1 MPRSNAIE
9 RTLELFSGRITP
21 EWYMKLEKGYAD
33 SWEEQRR
40 QHRPAGVESARQ
52 YWTELSLSLLMQP
65 KPDKGMLRTAIEGTK
80 IGNKDLHQKLKDKLR
95 ILR

>member
-1 MPRSNAIE
+1 VDKVVQK
-9 RTLELFSGRITP
+9 TLELFGGRVVP
-21 EWYMKLEKGYAD
+21 EWYMKLEEGYAD
-33 SWEEQRR
+33 NWEESRR

-65 KPDKGMLRTAIEGTK
+65 SPDKGMLRTAIEGTK
-80 IGNKDLHQKLKDKLR
+80 IGNKDLHQKLKERLK

>member
-1 MPRSNAIE
+1 MADVVQK
-9 RTLELFSGRITP
+9 TQELFSGRVVP

-33 SWEEQRR
+33 NWEEQRR
-40 QHRPAGVESARQ
+40 QHRPAGVESAKQ

-80 IGNKDLHQKLKDKLR
+80 IGNKDLHQKLKEKLK

>member
-1 MPRSNAIE
+1 MADVVQK
-9 RTLELFSGRITP
+9 TQELFSGRITP

-33 SWEEQRR
+33 NWEEKRR
-40 QHRPAGVESARQ
+40 QHRPAGEESARQ

-65 KPDKGMLRTAIEGTK
+65 KPDKGLLRTAIEGTK
-80 IGNKDLHQKLKDKLR
+80 VSNKDLHQKLKEKLR

>member
-1 MPRSNAIE
+1 MANVVQK
-9 RTLELFSGRITP
+9 TLELFSGRITP

-65 KPDKGMLRTAIEGTK
+65 KPDKGMLRTAIEGTRVS
-80 IGNKDLHQKLKDKLR
+80 NKDLHQKLKDKLR

>member
-1 MPRSNAIE
+1 MADVVQK
-9 RTLELFSGRITP
+9 TLELFSGRITP

-33 SWEEQRR
+33 NWEENRR
-40 QHRPAGVESARQ
+40 QHRPVGVESTKQ

>member
-1 MPRSNAIE
+1 
-9 RTLELFSGRITP
+9 
-21 EWYMKLEKGYAD
+21 MKLEKGYAD
-33 SWEEQRR
+33 NWEENRR
-40 QHRPAGVESARQ
+40 QHRPVGVESTKQ

-80 IGNKDLHQKLKDKLR
+80 IGNKDLHQKLKERLK

>member
-1 MPRSNAIE
+1 
-9 RTLELFSGRITP
+9 
-21 EWYMKLEKGYAD
+21 
-33 SWEEQRR
+33 
-40 QHRPAGVESARQ
+40 VESARQ

-80 IGNKDLHQKLKDKLR
+80 IGNRDLHQKLKDKLR

>member
-1 MPRSNAIE
+1 MADVVQK
-9 RTLELFSGRITP
+9 TQELFSGRITP

-33 SWEEQRR
+33 NWEEQRR

-65 KPDKGMLRTAIEGTK
+65 KPDKGMLRAAIEGTRVS
-80 IGNKDLHQKLKDKLR
+80 NKDLHQKLKDKLR

>member
-40 QHRPAGVESARQ
+40 QHRPAGAESARQ

-80 IGNKDLHQKLKDKLR
+80 IGNKDLHQKLKEKLR

>member
-1 MPRSNAIE
+1 MADVVQK
-9 RTLELFSGRITP
+9 TQELFSGRIVP
-21 EWYMKLEKGYAD
+21 EWYMKLEEGYAD
-33 SWEEQRR
+33 NWEEQRR

-65 KPDKGMLRTAIEGTK
+65 KPDKGMLRTAIEGTRVS
-80 IGNKDLHQKLKDKLR
+80 NKDLHQKLKDKLR

>member
-1 MPRSNAIE
+1 MADVVQK
-9 RTLELFSGRITP
+9 TLELFSGRVVP
-21 EWYMKLEKGYAD
+21 EWYMKLEEGYAD
-33 SWEEQRR
+33 NWEEKRR
-40 QHRPAGVESARQ
+40 QHRPAGVESAKQ

-80 IGNKDLHQKLKDKLR
+80 IGNNALHQKLKDKLR

>member
-1 MPRSNAIE
+1 MDKVVQK
-9 RTLELFSGRITP
+9 TLELFGGRVVP
-21 EWYMKLEKGYAD
+21 EWYMKLEGGYAD
-33 SWEEQRR
+33 NWEENRR
-40 QHRPAGVESARQ
+40 QHRPAGVDSAKL

-80 IGNKDLHQKLKDKLR
+80 IGNKDLHQKLKERLK

>member
-1 MPRSNAIE
+1 MADVVQK
-9 RTLELFSGRITP
+9 TLELFSGRVVP
-21 EWYMKLEKGYAD
+21 QWYMKLDKGYAD
-33 SWEEQRR
+33 NWEEQRR

-65 KPDKGMLRTAIEGTK
+65 KPDKGMLRTAIEATK

>member
-1 MPRSNAIE
+1 
-9 RTLELFSGRITP
+9 
-21 EWYMKLEKGYAD
+21 
-33 SWEEQRR
+33 
-40 QHRPAGVESARQ
+40 
-52 YWTELSLSLLMQP
+52 MQP

>member
-1 MPRSNAIE
+1 VADVVQK
-9 RTLELFSGRITP
+9 TLELFSGRVVP
-21 EWYMKLEKGYAD
+21 EWYMKLEEGYAD
-33 SWEEQRR
+33 SWEEKRR
-40 QHRPAGVESARQ
+40 QHRPAGVESAKQ

>member
-1 MPRSNAIE
+1 MADVVK
-9 RTLELFSGRITP
+9 RTQELFSGRVVP

-33 SWEEQRR
+33 NWEEKRR
-40 QHRPAGVESARQ
+40 QHRPAGEESARQ

-65 KPDKGMLRTAIEGTK
+65 KPDKGLLRTAIEGTK
-80 IGNKDLHQKLKDKLR
+80 VSNKDLHQKLKEKLR

>member
-1 MPRSNAIE
+1 MADVVQK
-9 RTLELFSGRITP
+9 TLELFSGRVVP
-21 EWYMKLEKGYAD
+21 EWYMKLEEGYAD

-80 IGNKDLHQKLKDKLR
+80 IGNRDLHQKLKDKLR

>member
-1 MPRSNAIE
+1 MADVVE
-9 RTLELFSGRITP
+9 RTQELFSGRVVP

-33 SWEEQRR
+33 NWEEKRR
-40 QHRPAGVESARQ
+40 QHRPAGEGSARQ

-65 KPDKGMLRTAIEGTK
+65 KPDKGLLRTAIEGTK
-80 IGNKDLHQKLKDKLR
+80 VSNKDLHQKLKDKLR

>member
-1 MPRSNAIE
+1 MADVVQK
-9 RTLELFSGRITP
+9 TLELFSGRVVP
-21 EWYMKLEKGYAD
+21 EWYMKLEEGYAD
-33 SWEEQRR
+33 NWEEKRR

-65 KPDKGMLRTAIEGTK
+65 KPEKGMLRTAIEGTR
-80 IGNKDLHQKLKDKLR
+80 IGNKDLQQKRKDKLR

>member
-1 MPRSNAIE
+1 MADVVQ

-21 EWYMKLEKGYAD
+21 EWYMKLEKKYAD
-33 SWEEQRR
+33 NWEEQRR

-80 IGNKDLHQKLKDKLR
+80 VSNKDLHQKLKDKLR

>member
-1 MPRSNAIE
+1 MADVVQK
-9 RTLELFSGRITP
+9 TLELFSGRVVP
-21 EWYMKLEKGYAD
+21 EWYMKLEEGYAD
-33 SWEEQRR
+33 NWEEKRR

-65 KPDKGMLRTAIEGTK
+65 KPDKGMLRTAIEGTR
-80 IGNKDLHQKLKDKLR
+80 IGNKDLQQKRKDKLR

>member
-1 MPRSNAIE
+1 VADVVQK
-9 RTLELFSGRITP
+9 TQELFSGRIVP
-21 EWYMKLEKGYAD
+21 EWYMKLEEGYAD

-40 QHRPAGVESARQ
+40 QHRPAGVESAKQ

>member
-1 MPRSNAIE
+1 MADVVHK
-9 RTLELFSGRITP
+9 TLELFSGRITP
-21 EWYMKLEKGYAD
+21 ECYMKLEKGYAD
-33 SWEEQRR
+33 NWEEQRR

>member
-1 MPRSNAIE
+1 MADVVQK
-9 RTLELFSGRITP
+9 TLELFSGRVVP
-21 EWYMKLEKGYAD
+21 EWYMKLEEQYAD
-33 SWEEQRR
+33 NWEEQRR

-80 IGNKDLHQKLKDKLR
+80 IGNRDLHQKLKDKLR

>member
-1 MPRSNAIE
+1 VADVVQK
-9 RTLELFSGRITP
+9 TLELFSGRVVP
-21 EWYMKLEKGYAD
+21 EWYMKLEEGYAD
-33 SWEEQRR
+33 SWGEQRR

-80 IGNKDLHQKLKDKLR
+80 VSNKDLHQKLKDKLR

>member
-1 MPRSNAIE
+1 MADVVQK
-9 RTLELFSGRITP
+9 TLELFSGRVVP
-21 EWYMKLEKGYAD
+21 EWYMKLEEGYAD
-33 SWEEQRR
+33 SWGEQRR

-65 KPDKGMLRTAIEGTK
+65 KPDKGMLRTAIEGTRVS
-80 IGNKDLHQKLKDKLR
+80 NKDLHQKLKDKLR

>member
-1 MPRSNAIE
+1 MADVVQK
-9 RTLELFSGRITP
+9 TLELFSGRIVP
-21 EWYMKLEKGYAD
+21 EWYMKLEEGYAD
-33 SWEEQRR
+33 SWQEQRR

-65 KPDKGMLRTAIEGTK
+65 KPDKGMLRTAIEGTRVS
-80 IGNKDLHQKLKDKLR
+80 NKDLHQKLKDKLR

>member
-1 MPRSNAIE
+1 MADVVQK
-9 RTLELFSGRITP
+9 TLELFSGRITP
-21 EWYMKLEKGYAD
+21 EWYMKLEEGYAD